1 MPLPGW
7 NPLAPVLQTVAAFSR
22 HLLIAPDAGP
32 DDHRLRPLLSLSLS
46 PPPPPS
52 PPPEIL
58 KAMNAQEKD
67 AKAAPLT
74 KEEVGRA
81 TWMLLHTIA
90 AQFPDEPTRQQK
102 RDVKELMH
110 IISRLY
116 PCKECADHFK
126 EVLKANPV
134 QAGSQAEFSQWLCYV
149 HNVVNRSLGKP
160 IFPCQRVTARWDPEY
175 GNIELN
181 GRRLKERYSFT
192 IRKTRE
198 LENIRTDDYQPVD
211 PSPSSKA
218 TIRPGPIEHGAP
230 ILPYVPR
237 YPPPSGHPKDVP
249 AAESPGSSST

>member
-7 NPLAPVLQTVAAFSR
+7 NPLASVLQTVAAFSR
-22 HLLIAPDAGP
+22 HLLIAPEAGP

-46 PPPPPS
+46 PPS
-52 PPPEIL
+52 PPPPPPEVP
-58 KAMNAQEKD
+58 KEKD

-102 RDVKELMH
+102 RDAKELMH

-149 HNVVNRSLGKP
+149 HNVVNRRIVGKVRSRG
-160 IFPCQRVTARWDPEY
+160 Q
-175 GNIELN
+175 
-181 GRRLKERYSFT
+181 KE
-192 IRKTRE
+192 
-198 LENIRTDDYQPVD
+198 EN
-211 PSPSSKA
+211 
-218 TIRPGPIEHGAP
+218 
-230 ILPYVPR
+230 
-237 YPPPSGHPKDVP
+237 
-249 AAESPGSSST
+249 